1 MNSKDFNDYN
11 NNLINTNVNQ
21 NNDLIS
27 SQEFMFYFTNSK
39 FLWKELMKLNTKHIE
54 RSADVSLITPY
65 VQNIL
70 SSRLTLDNIDMLSEE
85 YIIQL
90 VTLLQLTG
98 QYLIYTQ
105 KMLEAENEQLRDN
118 ISYLKNNLSDNEKYQ
133 RIIDDLNRQNQE
145 KDFLIKT
152 YQDMIQTR
160 NGLGDIS
167 EDNNIGNNPELF
179 DTKKTYYYCSICSG
193 KKFKS
198 QKYLDEHMERR
209 HFNQKGLIRDYRYKE
224 EKKVQEKNYKQEF
237 EDKLNLMKREI
248 EGMIKQKE
256 ENNEFAMLNKKLELL
271 QNQMLQQNYNN
282 IFTYRNNLN
291 YQNKTNTQQN
301 IVKKEIKERNE
312 KSSNKDYK
320 KKYEE
325 MEKEYKELYKKNEE
339 KDQMLKDLQKQ
350 MNSIEPNKN
359 INPVYD
365 DLKNTKTVPIERNK
379 TKNNTYE
386 LNKTNNQ
393 VINRNLTDIKVEYQ
407 VKEKIYMNNKE
418 NTSNKDKE
426 KQPQKINNKGPLNNI
441 SSQEDDKNGGKIFVN
456 NENESTPTGDKSG
469 IYKGKDITNE
479 PNQNDINANNNFINI
494 KNSEVFDTQNIFNSN
509 NINNINQEN
518 NDKLKTEKNKINQI
532 PQNKF
537 AFIENSINMNNKKNE
552 PYSLTVSK
560 FCKEFEERNDNYKGE
575 EDYNKINIPD
585 KYNINVEQKI
595 EDKKEEIKEKLN
607 NSISSNN
614 VKKLMKDNEN
624 RDDLYKKYYEKLNE
638 ALNIKGVLD
647 SYNRYQQEK
656 NKFQMIA
663 RPSGENISIHNS
675 GNNNPGGPFI
685 LRTSTNDF
693 VPNKNS
699 VNPYSGKSS
708 KIKNS
713 DMNGESK

>member
-1 MNSKDFNDYN
+1 MNSNDFNNYQK
-11 NNLINTNVNQ
+11 NNLINSNDNQ
-21 NNDLIS
+21 NNDLIKS
-27 SQEFMFYFTNSK
+27 DEFMFNFSNSK
-39 FLWKELMKLNTKHIE
+39 FLWKELMKLNTKYIE
-54 RSADVSLITPY
+54 RSADVSLISPY

-70 SSRLTLDNIDMLSEE
+70 CSRLSLDNIDMLSEE

-98 QYLIYTQ
+98 QYLVYTQ
-105 KMLEAENEQLRDN
+105 KMLEDENNQLKEEIN
-118 ISYLKNNLSDNEKYQ
+118 YLKSNLTDNEKYI
-133 RIIDDLNRQNQE
+133 RTIDDLNRQNQE

-160 NGLGDIS
+160 NGISDIN
-167 EDNNIGNNPELF
+167 EDNNNIKSNPEIF

-209 HFNQKGLIRDYRYKE
+209 HFNQKGLIRDYRDKE

-237 EDKLNLMKREI
+237 EDKLNLMKKEI

-301 IVKKEIKERNE
+301 TVKKEIKERNE

-320 KKYEE
+320 KKYEDL
-325 MEKEYKELYKKNEE
+325 EKEFKELFKKNEE

-359 INPVYD
+359 INPIYV
-365 DLKNTKTVPIERNK
+365 DLKNTRTNPFERNK
-379 TKNNTYE
+379 TKNNTNE
-386 LNKTNNQ
+386 INKINHQVTNTKLIDVNIQ
-393 VINRNLTDIKVEYQ
+393 KLEN
-407 VKEKIYMNNKE
+407 KEEKYMNNKD
-418 NTSNKDKE
+418 NISNKDKE
-426 KQPQKINNKGPLNNI
+426 KQTKNIKNKEPFNNI
-441 SSQEDDKNGGKIFVN
+441 SSHEDDKNGGKIFVN
-456 NENESTPTGDKSG
+456 LENNMTPMGDKSE
-469 IYKGKDITNE
+469 YFKGKDINNE
-479 PNQNDINANNNFINI
+479 QPKIDPNANNNYINI
-494 KNSEVFDTQNIFNSN
+494 KSSEILESKNIFNS
-509 NINNINQEN
+509 NNINQEN
-518 NDKLKTEKNKINQI
+518 NDKLKTEKNKINEI
-532 PQNKF
+532 PQNNF
-537 AFIENSINMNNKKNE
+537 SFVGNSINMNNKKNG

-575 EDYNKINIPD
+575 EDYNKINIPN

-614 VKKLMKDNEN
+614 VKKLMKENEN
-624 RDDLYKKYYEKLNE
+624 RDELYKKYYEKLNE

-713 DMNGESK
+713 DVNEESK